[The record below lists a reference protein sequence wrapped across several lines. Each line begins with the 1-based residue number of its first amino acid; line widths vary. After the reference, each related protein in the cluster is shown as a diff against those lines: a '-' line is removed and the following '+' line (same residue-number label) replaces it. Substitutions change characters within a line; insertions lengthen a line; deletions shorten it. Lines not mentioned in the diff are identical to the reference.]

1 MVIMK
6 ADGIKLFEEQV
17 LSSGLCDFSL
27 PADFVT
33 IGGVRNAVF
42 DSSGYTC
49 LDDIEFKD
57 TDNILELVEKSLSN
71 LNKAGE
77 YLIDPAHIVLDG
89 RTVFQN
95 LRRRDIKFAY
105 VPSRAQQPMENIMA
119 LFDYFESRACLAD
132 GIVLRTISTYI
143 RGRDLSP
150 RDGARHISYVR
161 KELRKE
167 RGRSVVRG

>member
-1 MVIMK
+1 MLIMK
-6 ADGIKLFEEQV
+6 ADGIKPFEEQV
-17 LSSGLCDFSL
+17 LSSGLCDFAL

-33 IGGVRNAVF
+33 IKGVRNAVF

-49 LDDIEFKD
+49 LDDIKFRS

-95 LRRRDIKFAY
+95 LKRRDIKFAY
-105 VPSRAQQPMENIMA
+105 VPSRKQRPMENVAA
-119 LFDYFESRACLAD
+119 LFDYFEKRSSLAD
-132 GIVLRTISTYI
+132 GVVLRTISNYI
-143 RGRDLSP
+143 RGRNLSL
-150 RDGARHISYVR
+150 RDSARHVSYVR
-161 KELRKE
+161 KELKTN
-167 RGRSVVRG
+167 S